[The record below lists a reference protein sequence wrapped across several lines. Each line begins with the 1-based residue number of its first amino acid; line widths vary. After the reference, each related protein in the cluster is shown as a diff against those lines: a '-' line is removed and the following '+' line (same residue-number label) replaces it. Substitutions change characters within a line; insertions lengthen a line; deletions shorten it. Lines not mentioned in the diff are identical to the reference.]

1 MNKPKLGIIAYK
13 ALSGGVIV
21 IFEHA
26 YYLTLRNQYE
36 VFLIFDTEVT
46 DEDISWFD
54 RATTLNKISF
64 EEAKNI
70 HFDIVI
76 ATFWKSCYEIAELKS
91 NSYLYFNQSVES
103 KFYKD
108 SPQKAALAEAT
119 YLLGLP
125 IITEA
130 TWIKNY
136 LNEHYHIDAELA
148 KNGINKE
155 VFFVQQEKEKNRP
168 FRVLVEGPLGVDF
181 KNVNRTLEI
190 CKQSK
195 ADEIWLLTSTEVDQI
210 EGVHQVFSKI
220 PIHKVQEVYNSCD
233 VLVKLSK
240 VEGMFGPPLE
250 MFHCGGTA
258 ITYNVSGFD
267 EYMKH
272 NHNALIADMDDEEK
286 VLEYINFLKDHPE
299 ELERLK
305 QNALI
310 TANEWP
316 NWEQASRGFEQAIEK
331 SLAKEQVTQEQL
343 KYKIKTI
350 ETLCSSH
357 NVQEQKIVQE
367 HILVRVYRKLKYL
380 YKKHVL

>member
-46 DEDISWFD
+46 DQDVSWFD
-54 RATTLNKISF
+54 RANTLNKISF

-70 HFDIVI
+70 HFDVVI

-136 LNEHYHIDAELA
+136 LNEHYHINAELA

-155 VFFVQQEKEKNRP
+155 VFFVQQEKEKKRP
-168 FRVLVEGPLGVDF
+168 FRVLVEGPLDVDF

-316 NWEQASRGFEQAIEK
+316 NWEEASRGFEQAIEK
-331 SLAKEQVTQEQL
+331 SLAKGQVTQEQL

-350 ETLCSSH
+350 ETLYSSH
-357 NVQEQKIVQE
+357 NVQEQNTVQE

-380 YKKHVL
+380 YNK

>member
-36 VFLIFDTEVT
+36 VFLIFDTEVK
-46 DEDISWFD
+46 DQDVSWFD

-70 HFDIVI
+70 HFDVVI

-108 SPQKAALAEAT
+108 NPHKAALAEAT

-136 LNEHYHIDAELA
+136 LNEYYHIDAELA

-168 FRVLVEGPLGVDF
+168 FRVLVEGPLDVDF

-195 ADEIWLLTSTEVDQI
+195 ADEIWLLTSTETDQI

-240 VEGMFGPPLE
+240 VEGMFGHL
-250 MFHCGGTA
+250 
-258 ITYNVSGFD
+258 
-267 EYMKH
+267 
-272 NHNALIADMDDEEK
+272 
-286 VLEYINFLKDHPE
+286 
-299 ELERLK
+299 
-305 QNALI
+305 
-310 TANEWP
+310 
-316 NWEQASRGFEQAIEK
+316 
-331 SLAKEQVTQEQL
+331 
-343 KYKIKTI
+343 
-350 ETLCSSH
+350 
-357 NVQEQKIVQE
+357 
-367 HILVRVYRKLKYL
+367 
-380 YKKHVL
+380 

>member
-26 YYLTLRNQYE
+26 YYLTLKNHYE
-36 VFLIFDTEVT
+36 VFLIFDTQVT

-64 EEAKNI
+64 EEARNI
-70 HFDIVI
+70 QFDVVI
-76 ATFWKSCYEIAELKS
+76 ATFWKSCYEIAELQA

-108 SPQKAALAEAT
+108 NPQKAALAEAT

-130 TWIKNY
+130 TWINNY
-136 LNEHYHIDAELA
+136 LNEHYNIDAELA
-148 KNGINKE
+148 KNGINKD
-155 VFFVQQEKEKNRP
+155 VFFVQQEKEKNHP
-168 FRVLVEGPLGVDF
+168 FRVLVEGPLDVDF

-190 CKQSK
+190 CKKSK

-210 EGVHQVFSKI
+210 QGVHQVFSKI
-220 PIHKVQEVYNSCD
+220 PIHKVHEIYNSCD

-272 NHNALIADMDDEEK
+272 NYNALIADMDDEEK
-286 VLEYINFLKDHPE
+286 VLGYINFLKDHPE

-305 QNALI
+305 QNALV
-310 TANEWP
+310 TAHEWP
-316 NWEQASRGFEQAIEK
+316 NWEKASRGFEQAIEK
-331 SLAKEQVTQEQL
+331 SLTKDQVTQEQL

-350 ETLCSSH
+350 ETLYSSH
-357 NVQEQKIVQE
+357 NVQEQNNVQE

-380 YKKHVL
+380 YKNK

>member
-26 YYLTLRNQYE
+26 YYLTLKNHYE
-36 VFLIFDTEVT
+36 VFLIFDTQVT

-64 EEAKNI
+64 EEARNI
-70 HFDIVI
+70 QFDVVI

-108 SPQKAALAEAT
+108 NPQKAALAEAT

-130 TWIKNY
+130 TWINNY
-136 LNEHYHIDAELA
+136 LNEHYNIDAELA
-148 KNGINKE
+148 KNGINKD
-155 VFFVQQEKEKNRP
+155 VFFVQQEKEKNHP
-168 FRVLVEGPLGVDF
+168 FRVLVEGPLDVDF

-190 CKQSK
+190 CKKSK

-210 EGVHQVFSKI
+210 QGVHQVFSKI
-220 PIHKVQEVYNSCD
+220 PIHKVHEIYNSCD

-272 NHNALIADMDDEEK
+272 NYNALIADMDDEEK
-286 VLEYINFLKDHPE
+286 VLGYINFLKDHPE

-305 QNALI
+305 QNALV
-310 TANEWP
+310 TAHEWP
-316 NWEQASRGFEQAIEK
+316 NWEKASRGFEQAIEK
-331 SLAKEQVTQEQL
+331 SLTKDQVTQEQL

-350 ETLCSSH
+350 ETLYSSH
-357 NVQEQKIVQE
+357 NVQEQNNVQE

-380 YKKHVL
+380 YKNK